1 MSASSSDDASK
12 SDSLICG
19 FGPRRSRRDSNSSD
33 IDNFFLGAVGDEDD
47 DGNND
52 LVFSYRSSLIC
63 GFGGDGRNSAVSG
76 GSSSSGDI
84 EKDID
89 LFIDGNNNLAGDG
102 AALALA
108 LTKNA
113 TLGNDQ
119 EMFPVRKNV
128 NGPIWINHSTSS
140 GLVMTPITVLT
151 KTEGKDGGGL
161 RKVGSDG
168 SLRRSLNSIGDV
180 SIFSEDAIV
189 MMLDAC
195 EEVGKNDKFTDDEV
209 CGKVYKG
216 HRNNDYESIPVE
228 VKIDSVDL
236 ESWTSPHKKTNRV
249 KSLFSRGDS
258 DLSDTGGSGEASK
271 EKLLQS
277 AIQSILKS
285 QRNVSNSVTGLSHG
299 TKQKG
304 NKKYSAPMKQG
315 SLGDSP
321 TNGAERKGNDTM
333 KGGDQV
339 ASKSAVSFQ
348 SASDNHTIGF
358 SSESKGNNATKGRD
372 QVDSKSAVSFQ
383 TVNDNDTI
391 GFSSESKGN
400 NAMKGRDQVASKSA
414 VSFQSASDNDTIGFS
429 SESKGNNAMN
439 GRDQVDSKSAVSF
452 QTGSDKN
459 TVAFSSAGN
468 NSLQVHRSVSFR
480 QLGIIEEESNS
491 RLGPINEEVSSSQTT
506 SMSEASSIVASGI
519 RSSAE
524 LMPIGEHA
532 MSMARELN
540 MGGVLDPP
548 SRAKDPTKR
557 SHKSK
562 LKSELRE
569 EGRRAV
575 LSRSADRE
583 YVKVVVPKPD
593 SVTHLIRDAIA
604 ANILFKACSSEEL
617 TELVQVFAPSEA
629 TAGCTIIR
637 EGDEGDAFYVMEK
650 GTIDVYVGD
659 EYKST
664 LYSGA
669 SFGEIALLYNC
680 PRSATLRSRNFCKLW
695 SISRTAFR
703 AITSQFKQRRME
715 AKCEFLR
722 KVKIKDK
729 FLSDVLSE
737 SELNTLALATIN
749 ESYEA
754 GHTIVRE
761 GDPGDIFYMIES
773 GSVDVYKKEKGDFP
787 VATLTSGHFFGE
799 LALLSTLVRTA
810 SCVANTDVICHILM
824 RDDFNLLLGD
834 LQSLMNVAD
843 YRTREYEPS
852 QPKSDLTLSPQ
863 VNLSDLDLLQT
874 LGIGAF
880 GRVRLAK
887 LKHPVPGIK
896 NHDGC
901 FALKC
906 ISKQCLQENGLDSHI
921 QNEKVI
927 MSELDHPF
935 INRYYCD
942 MEDDKYIYF
951 LLEALPGGELC
962 KRLHSEK
969 VFAEPWGQFYS
980 ASVLFAFCHMHSKK
994 IAYRDLKPE
1003 NLVMDHI
1010 GYVKVVDFGLAKVI
1024 IGGKTWTLCGTPA
1037 YLAPEIVL
1045 NDGHD
1050 WSVDYWALGVFLF
1063 EMTSGKEPF
1072 AAKNPMEVYKKIVSG
1087 HVEIP
1092 PNFSS
1097 PLTDLIRKL
1106 LNTSKSK
1113 RLGRTMGGGG
1123 AVMQHNWYS
1132 DFDWDAHLEKRLEVP
1147 LQPRT
1152 QEVLGEDSVV
1162 SVTDSKD
1169 SSDPSPKSSMSVSQ
1183 HSQSKEIKAV
1193 KGTVLPVKP
1202 PRLTY
1207 SLGQGNRHHQKLLE
1221 MMDSSVVEHDSERQ
1235 VDTVRMT
1242 MLRVIKQH
1250 ERWSKTSRESSAN
1263 SISSTRNT
1271 FLNTGM
1277 KDVSTRSSL
1286 NTEGGASIRSSAL
1299 GENDECI
1306 RLQGMNLSLAS
1317 KCFSQISE
1325 RDRAYQQFSLISL
1338 CTASL
1343 VRGTSESR
1351 GFGHRFLDPFVT
1363 KKFELID
1370 QYASGISKT
1379 DIDAEALAAFCFPN
1393 GLRIRLVPRCAIE
1406 GAKRLGWLGENS
1418 DSYQIQG
1425 FTDVAG
1431 SLSHGCAITIKEE
1444 LKTNDAR
1451 AVSLAIS
1458 LYRNMR
1464 RSARVVGRWWIKQHR
1479 RQRSQLKPRPMV
1491 TRAHSMVEK
1500 ASSMKWGRK
1509 GSDKLV
1515 VSMNGLRRSN
1525 IRSTSLGDVAGTDTE
1540 TSDDSVGEDECST
1553 TPEHIRL
1560 LGQSAYKAMIDAEK
1574 EGDICIVEKC
1584 YVLTGTRL
1592 QEQSLLFCALQN
1604 LINMDRNLNDKPGR
1618 MSSLKRHGSSSK
1630 DQRTEGIQYSFV
1642 SESRHAVLSALQV
1655 KLSLTQM
1662 QRRITYP
1669 RNELAHITTPPRRF
1683 VMDMSIAGFDKI
1695 SLPLPLP
1702 EVSGQ
1707 WGLSTLFVRIKDSGL
1722 IILLKLLLLE
1732 RSVLV
1737 VGETPEEV
1745 TACATALLELL
1756 EPYKW
1761 ASAFMPLLPRDML
1774 DFVSSPVPFIAG
1786 MIVESKH
1793 QLHSIIH
1800 DHGVKDAMLHGLSLV
1815 NLVSGKLI
1823 VTREQ
1828 GTSDMLR
1835 RSFQTIPELSLYQ
1848 RRLEEYWKSPSSN
1861 LRSFQAFFRYGA
1873 SRSESLTLQKIK
1885 EVIKRHISQFTVGL
1899 ADKPDAWQQY
1909 GEFNEAA
1916 GTFDFS
1922 PDKFIQPLK
1931 DRMIFQIQFQE
1942 MMAHTQLFVGYVEEL
1957 QLSHEKRRE
1966 ILVGPAAEFIAR
1978 WVELH
1983 WHANNFR
1990 SGM

>member
-1 MSASSSDDASK
+1 
-12 SDSLICG
+12 
-19 FGPRRSRRDSNSSD
+19 
-33 IDNFFLGAVGDEDD
+33 
-47 DGNND
+47 
-52 LVFSYRSSLIC
+52 
-63 GFGGDGRNSAVSG
+63 
-76 GSSSSGDI
+76 
-84 EKDID
+84 
-89 LFIDGNNNLAGDG
+89 
-102 AALALA
+102 
-108 LTKNA
+108 
-113 TLGNDQ
+113 
-119 EMFPVRKNV
+119 
-128 NGPIWINHSTSS
+128 
-140 GLVMTPITVLT
+140 
-151 KTEGKDGGGL
+151 
-161 RKVGSDG
+161 
-168 SLRRSLNSIGDV
+168 
-180 SIFSEDAIV
+180 
-189 MMLDAC
+189 
-195 EEVGKNDKFTDDEV
+195 
-209 CGKVYKG
+209 
-216 HRNNDYESIPVE
+216 
-228 VKIDSVDL
+228 
-236 ESWTSPHKKTNRV
+236 
-249 KSLFSRGDS
+249 
-258 DLSDTGGSGEASK
+258 
-271 EKLLQS
+271 
-277 AIQSILKS
+277 
-285 QRNVSNSVTGLSHG
+285 
-299 TKQKG
+299 
-304 NKKYSAPMKQG
+304 
-315 SLGDSP
+315 
-321 TNGAERKGNDTM
+321 
-333 KGGDQV
+333 
-339 ASKSAVSFQ
+339 
-348 SASDNHTIGF
+348 
-358 SSESKGNNATKGRD
+358 
-372 QVDSKSAVSFQ
+372 
-383 TVNDNDTI
+383 
-391 GFSSESKGN
+391 
-400 NAMKGRDQVASKSA
+400 
-414 VSFQSASDNDTIGFS
+414 
-429 SESKGNNAMN
+429 
-439 GRDQVDSKSAVSF
+439 
-452 QTGSDKN
+452 
-459 TVAFSSAGN
+459 
-468 NSLQVHRSVSFR
+468 
-480 QLGIIEEESNS
+480 
-491 RLGPINEEVSSSQTT
+491 
-506 SMSEASSIVASGI
+506 
-519 RSSAE
+519 
-524 LMPIGEHA
+524 
-532 MSMARELN
+532 
-540 MGGVLDPP
+540 
-548 SRAKDPTKR
+548 
-557 SHKSK
+557 
-562 LKSELRE
+562 
-569 EGRRAV
+569 
-575 LSRSADRE
+575 
-583 YVKVVVPKPD
+583 
-593 SVTHLIRDAIA
+593 
-604 ANILFKACSSEEL
+604 
-617 TELVQVFAPSEA
+617 
-629 TAGCTIIR
+629 
-637 EGDEGDAFYVMEK
+637 
-650 GTIDVYVGD
+650 
-659 EYKST
+659 
-664 LYSGA
+664 
-669 SFGEIALLYNC
+669 
-680 PRSATLRSRNFCKLW
+680 
-695 SISRTAFR
+695 
-703 AITSQFKQRRME
+703 
-715 AKCEFLR
+715 
-722 KVKIKDK
+722 
-729 FLSDVLSE
+729 
-737 SELNTLALATIN
+737 
-749 ESYEA
+749 
-754 GHTIVRE
+754 
-761 GDPGDIFYMIES
+761 
-773 GSVDVYKKEKGDFP
+773 
-787 VATLTSGHFFGE
+787 
-799 LALLSTLVRTA
+799 
-810 SCVANTDVICHILM
+810 
-824 RDDFNLLLGD
+824 
-834 LQSLMNVAD
+834 
-843 YRTREYEPS
+843 
-852 QPKSDLTLSPQ
+852 
-863 VNLSDLDLLQT
+863 
-874 LGIGAF
+874 
-880 GRVRLAK
+880 
-887 LKHPVPGIK
+887 
-896 NHDGC
+896 
-901 FALKC
+901 
-906 ISKQCLQENGLDSHI
+906 
-921 QNEKVI
+921 
-927 MSELDHPF
+927 
-935 INRYYCD
+935 
-942 MEDDKYIYF
+942 
-951 LLEALPGGELC
+951 
-962 KRLHSEK
+962 
-969 VFAEPWGQFYS
+969 
-980 ASVLFAFCHMHSKK
+980 MHSKK

-1618 MSSLKRHGSSSK
+1618 MSFLKRHGSSSK

-1642 SESRHAVLSALQV
+1642 S
-1655 KLSLTQM
+1655 
-1662 QRRITYP
+1662 
-1669 RNELAHITTPPRRF
+1669 
-1683 VMDMSIAGFDKI
+1683 
-1695 SLPLPLP
+1695 
-1702 EVSGQ
+1702 
-1707 WGLSTLFVRIKDSGL
+1707 
-1722 IILLKLLLLE
+1722 
-1732 RSVLV
+1732 
-1737 VGETPEEV
+1737 
-1745 TACATALLELL
+1745 
-1756 EPYKW
+1756 
-1761 ASAFMPLLPRDML
+1761 
-1774 DFVSSPVPFIAG
+1774 
-1786 MIVESKH
+1786 
-1793 QLHSIIH
+1793 
-1800 DHGVKDAMLHGLSLV
+1800 
-1815 NLVSGKLI
+1815 
-1823 VTREQ
+1823 RE
-1828 GTSDMLR
+1828 
-1835 RSFQTIPELSLYQ
+1835 
-1848 RRLEEYWKSPSSN
+1848 
-1861 LRSFQAFFRYGA
+1861 
-1873 SRSESLTLQKIK
+1873 
-1885 EVIKRHISQFTVGL
+1885 
-1899 ADKPDAWQQY
+1899 
-1909 GEFNEAA
+1909 
-1916 GTFDFS
+1916 
-1922 PDKFIQPLK
+1922 
-1931 DRMIFQIQFQE
+1931 
-1942 MMAHTQLFVGYVEEL
+1942 
-1957 QLSHEKRRE
+1957 
-1966 ILVGPAAEFIAR
+1966 
-1978 WVELH
+1978 
-1983 WHANNFR
+1983 
-1990 SGM
+1990 

>member
-1 MSASSSDDASK
+1 MSSSSSDGDDASNSGK

-19 FGPRRSRRDSNSSD
+19 FGPRRSRRDSNSSNSD
-33 IDNFFLGAVGDEDD
+33 YFFLGAGDVDD

-52 LVFSYRSSLIC
+52 LVFSPRSSLIC
-63 GFGGDGRNSAVSG
+63 GFGGDGRNFAVSG
-76 GSSSSGDI
+76 GSGSSGDI

-108 LTKNA
+108 STKNA
-113 TLGNDQ
+113 TRGNVQ
-119 EMFPVRKNV
+119 EMFPVRKNG
-128 NGPIWINHSTSS
+128 NGPISINHSASS
-140 GLVMTPITVLT
+140 GLITTPITVLT
-151 KTEGKDGGGL
+151 KTEGNDGVGL

-168 SLRRSLNSIGDV
+168 SLRHSSNSMGDHSSNSMGDL

-189 MMLDAC
+189 MMLDAF

-228 VKIDSVDL
+228 VKIDSDDL
-236 ESWTSPHKKTNRV
+236 ESWTSQKRTSRV

-258 DLSDTGGSGEASK
+258 GLSDTGGSGEASK
-271 EKLLQS
+271 EESLQS
-277 AIQSILKS
+277 AMQSILKS
-285 QRNVSNSVTGLSHG
+285 QRNVSDSVTGLSQG
-299 TKQKG
+299 TKQKS
-304 NKKYSAPMKQG
+304 NTTYSAPMKQV
-315 SLGDSP
+315 SLSDRP
-321 TNGAERKGNDTM
+321 TNGAER
-333 KGGDQV
+333 
-339 ASKSAVSFQ
+339 
-348 SASDNHTIGF
+348 
-358 SSESKGNNATKGRD
+358 KGNNATKGRD
-372 QVDSKSAVSFQ
+372 QV
-383 TVNDNDTI
+383 VN
-391 GFSSESKGN
+391 
-400 NAMKGRDQVASKSA
+400 KSA

-429 SESKGNNAMN
+429 SESKRDNTTKGRDQDDSKSAVSFQTVSDKITVGFSSESKGNNAMKA
-439 GRDQVDSKSAVSF
+439 RDQVDSKSAVSF
-452 QTGSDKN
+452 QTDKN
-459 TVAFSSAGN
+459 IVGFSSAGN
-468 NSLQVHRSVSFR
+468 NSLQANRSVSFR

-491 RLGPINEEVSSSQTT
+491 HLCPINEEVSSSQTT
-506 SMSEASSIVASGI
+506 TMSEASSIVASGI
-519 RSSAE
+519 RSSAD

-548 SRAKDPTKR
+548 SRSKAPTKR
-557 SHKSK
+557 SQKSK
-562 LKSELRE
+562 LKSEVRE

-575 LSRSADRE
+575 LSRSADIE
-583 YVKVVVPKPD
+583 YVKVVVPKPEP
-593 SVTHLIRDAIA
+593 VTYLIRDAIA
-604 ANILFKACSSEEL
+604 ANVLFKACSNEEL

-754 GHTIVRE
+754 SHTIVRE

-810 SCVANTDVICHILM
+810 SCVANTDVVCHILM

-834 LQSLMNVAD
+834 LQSLMDGAD
-843 YRTREYEPS
+843 YRTREDEPS
-852 QPKSDLTLSPQ
+852 QPKSDLTLSTQ

-896 NHDGC
+896 NHDGY

-906 ISKQCLQENGLDSHI
+906 ISKQCLQDNGLDSHI
-921 QNEKVI
+921 QNEKAI

-962 KRLHSEK
+962 KRLHAEK
-969 VFAEPWGQFYS
+969 VFPEPWGQFYS

-1123 AVMQHNWYS
+1123 AVMQHNWYL

-1147 LQPRT
+1147 LRPRT
-1152 QEVLGEDSVV
+1152 QEVLGEDSVA
-1162 SVTDSKD
+1162 SVADSKD
-1169 SSDPSPKSSMSVSQ
+1169 SPDPSPNARMSASQ
-1183 HSQSKEIKAV
+1183 QSQSKVNKEV
-1193 KGTVLPVKP
+1193 KGPVLPVNP

-1221 MMDSSVVEHDSERQ
+1221 MMDSSGVEHDSERQ

-1250 ERWSKTSRESSAN
+1250 ERWSKTSRESSGN
-1263 SISSTRNT
+1263 SMSSTRNT
-1271 FLNTGM
+1271 SLNTGM
-1277 KDVSTRSSL
+1277 KDMSTRSSM
-1286 NTEGGASIRSSAL
+1286 NTDGGASITSSAL
-1299 GENDECI
+1299 GDNDAFI
-1306 RLQGMNLSLAS
+1306 RLQVMNLSLAS
-1317 KCFSQISE
+1317 KCLSQKSE

-1343 VRGTSESR
+1343 VRGKFEARS
-1351 GFGHRFLDPFVT
+1351 FGHRFLDPFVT

-1370 QYASGISKT
+1370 QYASDISKT
-1379 DIDAEALAAFCFPN
+1379 GIDAEALAAFCFPN
-1393 GLRIRLVPRCAIE
+1393 GIRIRLVPRCAIE
-1406 GAKRLGWLGENS
+1406 GAKRLGWIGENS

-1431 SLSHGCAITIKEE
+1431 SLSHGCAITIREE
-1444 LKTNDAR
+1444 LKTNDTR
-1451 AVSLAIS
+1451 AVLLAIS
-1458 LYRNMR
+1458 LYRKMR

-1479 RQRSQLKPRPMV
+1479 RQRSQLKSRPMV

-1500 ASSMKWGRK
+1500 ASNMKWGRK

-1515 VSMNGLRRSN
+1515 VSMNGLRRSKF
-1525 IRSTSLGDVAGTDTE
+1525 RSTSLGDVAGTDTE
-1540 TSDDSVGEDECST
+1540 TSDDSGGEDECT
-1553 TPEHIRL
+1553 TPPEHIRL
-1560 LGQSAYKAMIDAEK
+1560 LGQSAYQAMIDAEK
-1574 EGDICIVEKC
+1574 EGDMCIVEKC

-1604 LINMDRNLNDKPGR
+1604 LINMERDLDDKAGR
-1618 MSSLKRHGSSSK
+1618 MSSLKRVGSNSK
-1630 DQRTEGIQYSFV
+1630 DQRIEGSQYSFV
-1642 SESRHAVLSALQV
+1642 SESRHVVLSALQV

-1662 QRRITYP
+1662 QRRIAYP

-1683 VMDMSIAGFDKI
+1683 VMDLSITGFDKI

-1861 LRSFQAFFRYGA
+1861 LRSFHAFFRYGA
-1873 SRSESLTLQKIK
+1873 SRNESLTLQKIK

-1957 QLSHEKRRE
+1957 QLSHEKRRD
-1966 ILVGPAAEFIAR
+1966 ILSGPAAEFIAQ

-1983 WHANNFR
+1983 WHANNFG
-1990 SGM
+1990 SGT

>member
-1 MSASSSDDASK
+1 
-12 SDSLICG
+12 
-19 FGPRRSRRDSNSSD
+19 
-33 IDNFFLGAVGDEDD
+33 LGAVGDDDD

-52 LVFSYRSSLIC
+52 LVFSYSSSLIC

-76 GSSSSGDI
+76 GSRSSGDI

-119 EMFPVRKNV
+119 EMFPVRKHV
-128 NGPIWINHSTSS
+128 NGPISINHSASS
-140 GLVMTPITVLT
+140 DLVITPITVLT
-151 KTEGKDGGGL
+151 QTEGKNGGGL
-161 RKVGSDG
+161 QKVGSDG
-168 SLRRSLNSIGDV
+168 SLRRSLNSMGDV

-189 MMLDAC
+189 MMLDAF
-195 EEVGKNDKFTDDEV
+195 EEGKNDKFTDDEV

-228 VKIDSVDL
+228 VKIDSEDL
-236 ESWTSPHKKTNRV
+236 ESWTSQRKTNRA
-249 KSLFSRGDS
+249 KSIFSRGDS
-258 DLSDTGGSGEASK
+258 GLSDTRGSGEASN
-271 EKLLQS
+271 EKSLQS

-285 QRNVSNSVTGLSHG
+285 QRNLSNSVTGLSQG
-299 TKQKG
+299 TKQKS
-304 NKKYSAPMKQG
+304 NKKYSAPMKQV

-348 SASDNHTIGF
+348 SASDNDTIDF
-358 SSESKGNNATKGRD
+358 SSESKGG
-372 QVDSKSAVSFQ
+372 
-383 TVNDNDTI
+383 ND
-391 GFSSESKGN
+391 
-400 NAMKGRDQVASKSA
+400 MKGGDQVASKSA

-429 SESKGNNAMN
+429 SESEGNNAMT

-468 NSLQVHRSVSFR
+468 NSLHAHRSVSFR
-480 QLGIIEEESNS
+480 QLGIIDEESNS
-491 RLGPINEEVSSSQTT
+491 HLGPINEEVSSSQTT

-519 RSSAE
+519 RSSAA

-540 MGGVLDPP
+540 MGLVLDPP

-575 LSRSADRE
+575 VSRSADRE

-637 EGDEGDAFYVMEK
+637 EGDEGDAFYYMEK

-715 AKCEFLR
+715 ATCEFLR

-761 GDPGDIFYMIES
+761 GDPGDVFYMIES

-810 SCVANTDVICHILM
+810 SCVAKSDVICHILM

-834 LQSLMNVAD
+834 LQSLMDIAD
-843 YRTREYEPS
+843 YRTNEDEPS

-896 NHDGC
+896 NHDGH

-962 KRLHSEK
+962 KRLHAEK

-1152 QEVLGEDSVV
+1152 QEVLGEDSVA

-1183 HSQSKEIKAV
+1183 HSQSKENKAV

-1221 MMDSSVVEHDSERQ
+1221 MIDSSGFEHDSERQ

-1271 FLNTGM
+1271 SLNTGM
-1277 KDVSTRSSL
+1277 RGSSM
-1286 NTEGGASIRSSAL
+1286 NTEGGASTTSSAL
-1299 GENDECI
+1299 GENDAFI

-1317 KCFSQISE
+1317 KCFSQVSE
-1325 RDRAYQQFSLISL
+1325 RDRAFQQFSLISL

-1343 VRGTSESR
+1343 VRGTSESLS
-1351 GFGHRFLDPFVT
+1351 FGHRFLDPFVT

-1393 GLRIRLVPRCAIE
+1393 GLRIRLVPRCAVE

-1425 FTDVAG
+1425 FTDAAG

-1458 LYRNMR
+1458 LYRNRR

-1479 RQRSQLKPRPMV
+1479 RHRSQLKPRPMV
-1491 TRAHSMVEK
+1491 ARAHSMVEK

-1515 VSMNGLRRSN
+1515 VSMNGLRRHN

-1540 TSDDSVGEDECST
+1540 TSDDSVGEDECFT

-1560 LGQSAYKAMIDAEK
+1560 LGQSAYQAMIDAEK
-1574 EGDICIVEKC
+1574 EGDVCIVEKC

-1618 MSSLKRHGSSSK
+1618 RSSLKRHGSSSK
-1630 DQRTEGIQYSFV
+1630 DQRTEGIQHSFI

-1655 KLSLTQM
+1655 KLSLTQK

-1669 RNELAHITTPPRRF
+1669 RNELAHITTPTRRF
-1683 VMDMSIAGFDKI
+1683 VMDLSIKGFDKI

-1732 RSVLV
+1732 RSVLF

-1756 EPYKW
+1756 EPCKW
-1761 ASAFMPLLPRDML
+1761 ASAFMPLLPRDMV

-1835 RSFQTIPELSLYQ
+1835 RSFQSIPELSLYQ

-1861 LRSFQAFFRYGA
+1861 LRSFQAFVRYGA
-1873 SRSESLTLQKIK
+1873 SRSESLTLRKIK

-1931 DRMIFQIQFQE
+1931 DQMIFQIQFQE

-1966 ILVGPAAEFIAR
+1966 MLSGPAAEFIAR